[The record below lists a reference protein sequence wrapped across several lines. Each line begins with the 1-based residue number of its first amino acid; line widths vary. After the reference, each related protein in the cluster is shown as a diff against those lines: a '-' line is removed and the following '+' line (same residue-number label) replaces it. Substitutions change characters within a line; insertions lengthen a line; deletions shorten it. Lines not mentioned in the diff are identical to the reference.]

1 MKRLL
6 LGLGFAATVWAQA
19 PFKATAELGKPAR
32 VGAIARVIGT
42 NEEMD
47 YRLLKEV
54 TLESASLAFTF
65 PNAVE
70 NVVANVDEKLLIMRG
85 RLRNLS
91 KGMTVGISASS
102 AIGLRLWERY
112 QGAGKF
118 KFVQHYDPETLKHL
132 QKDLK
137 PGEEGSFVGVWR
149 LPADFTDFR
158 FGITTERATII
169 PWYDLRPA
177 MGKLSGAF
185 ASADGIGVNPSATV
199 RASSRFEMDGIEMVV
214 SNVTRLADTAKTGLV
229 VNVQA
234 TNKMM
239 LPVRWGWQYFTTE
252 LLSAAEPLKAYPE
265 IIDRASGRPWAGDLA
280 PEAKVEAQ
288 FSFYPN
294 GRFQATGFRLKVNE
308 TGRTIEVV
316 F

>member
-1 MKRLL
+1 M
-6 LGLGFAATVWAQA
+6 TVWAQA

-54 TLESASLAFTF
+54 TLESASLAFAF

-70 NVVANVDEKLLIMRG
+70 NVVANADEKLLIMRG

-169 PWYDLRPA
+169 PWYDLRPT
-177 MGKLSGAF
+177 MGKLSGVF

-199 RASSRFEMDGIEMVV
+199 RAGSLFEMDGMEMAV
-214 SNVTRLADTAKTGLV
+214 SPPKGAAFTVLV
-229 VNVQA
+229 RA

-252 LLSAAEPLKAYPE
+252 LLGSSGAVKAYPE

-280 PEAKVEAQ
+280 PGATVEAQ

-294 GRFQATGFRLKVNE
+294 GRFQATGFRFKVNE